1 MATTLYTIGHST
13 RSGAEFVALLAEHG
27 VELLVDVRQF
37 PGSRKW
43 PQFGAAALAAELART
58 GIGYRHLA
66 ALGGRRRP
74 RADSENTYWQH
85 PSFRA
90 YADYM
95 ASPEFAAGLAQLVD
109 LARRQTVAIMC
120 AEAVPWRCHRQLIA
134 DALVAQGWQV
144 LHILGKGKLD
154 EHRLN
159 PRARQQPDGHLVY
172 RAAEVQERLFP

>member
-1 MATTLYTIGHST
+1 MGQTIYTIGHST
-13 RSGAEFVALLAEHG
+13 RSGSEFVALLREHG

-43 PQFGAAALAAELART
+43 PQFGAADLAANLASA
-58 GIGYRHLA
+58 GIGYRHLP

-74 RADSENTYWQH
+74 QPESENTYWQH

-95 ASPEFAAGLAQLVD
+95 ARPEFAAGLQELAAAAQG
-109 LARRQTVAIMC
+109 QSVAIMC

-134 DALVAQGWQV
+134 DALVDRGFHV
-144 LHILGKGKLD
+144 LHILTPGRFE

-159 PRARQQPDGHLVY
+159 PRARREPDGHLVY
-172 RAAEVQERLFP
+172 RAEQTQERLFH